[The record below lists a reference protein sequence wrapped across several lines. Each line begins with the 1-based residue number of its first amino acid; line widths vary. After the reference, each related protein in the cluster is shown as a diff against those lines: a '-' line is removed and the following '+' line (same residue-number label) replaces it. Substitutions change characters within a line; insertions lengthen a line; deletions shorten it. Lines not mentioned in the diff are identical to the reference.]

1 MSGCFAL
8 EQLLF
13 EARRDPA
20 LARSL
25 RERPVAV
32 ACARGV
38 DPNAAQAL
46 AEGAVDRLLALGV
59 NPLLLYLS
67 MIEMGMSREDYYAR
81 LGQASGVGR

>member
-1 MSGCFAL
+1 MPGCFAV

-13 EARRDPA
+13 EARRDPE

-25 RERPVAV
+25 RERPGVV
-32 ACARGV
+32 TKARGL
-38 DPNAAQAL
+38 DEDAAQAL

-67 MIEMGMSREDYYAR
+67 MIEMGMPREDYYAR
-81 LGQASGVGR
+81 LGHLGKVGQ